1 MTVKKFKG
9 KIIAFVTSEQMSVK
23 ENLKVIKYAP
33 NIAAAL
39 LKETKNDCQTVEQ
52 NS

>member
-1 MTVKKFKG
+1 MTIKKFKG
-9 KIIAFVTSEQMSVK
+9 KVIAFVTGEQMSVK
-23 ENLKVIKYAP
+23 ENLKAIKYAP
-33 NIAAAL
+33 NIAAA